1 MCFEFVQVHEHPV
14 LLLLPAGIRTRRRA
28 GAACR
33 RSRVTRRNRRR
44 GGDRGARLRH
54 VATYGVR
61 RQVCRTR
68 ALRFTPSRSV
78 PVDFRERVN
87 STVKKVR
94 LAAAENRFSKGR
106 WEQYQSDDGPT
117 ALWANR
123 MDQGLCLPQMGPSD
137 SKTQLFHFKT
147 QPA

>member
-1 MCFEFVQVHEHPV
+1 
-14 LLLLPAGIRTRRRA
+14 
-28 GAACR
+28 
-33 RSRVTRRNRRR
+33 
-44 GGDRGARLRH
+44 
-54 VATYGVR
+54 
-61 RQVCRTR
+61 
-68 ALRFTPSRSV
+68 
-78 PVDFRERVN
+78 
-87 STVKKVR
+87 VR